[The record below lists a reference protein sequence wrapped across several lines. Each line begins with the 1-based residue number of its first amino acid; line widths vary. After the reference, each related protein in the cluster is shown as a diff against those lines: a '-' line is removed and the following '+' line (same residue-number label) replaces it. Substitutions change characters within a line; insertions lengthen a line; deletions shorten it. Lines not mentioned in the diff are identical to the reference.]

1 VTVDEIRISRRE
13 SNVVG
18 GGRGGGVGGGGMRGS
33 GSRSV
38 VGRCGCG
45 GGFGR
50 QAVSARGGLLHHP
63 LRGMFRHGHQNNN
76 GKNNNNELMI
86 INGMVC
92 LGLLRGEPHEE
103 DGVCGQLGRFRVA
116 VNANENHWTFV
127 CFFLSAAAKLV
138 LDRGIQMD
146 CRPCRVGFSRWK
158 YHKARFARCQVSRTI
173 VSSIHPL
180 PETDLLVMS

>member
-18 GGRGGGVGGGGMRGS
+18 GGRGGGVGGS

-63 LRGMFRHGHQNNN
+63 LRGVFRHDHQNNN
-76 GKNNNNELMI
+76 EFMI
-86 INGMVC
+86 INGMDC
-92 LGLLRGEPHEE
+92 LGYCEE
-103 DGVCGQLGRFRVA
+103 SRMRRMGFV
-116 VNANENHWTFV
+116 VN
-127 CFFLSAAAKLV
+127 
-138 LDRGIQMD
+138 
-146 CRPCRVGFSRWK
+146 
-158 YHKARFARCQVSRTI
+158 
-173 VSSIHPL
+173 
-180 PETDLLVMS
+180 